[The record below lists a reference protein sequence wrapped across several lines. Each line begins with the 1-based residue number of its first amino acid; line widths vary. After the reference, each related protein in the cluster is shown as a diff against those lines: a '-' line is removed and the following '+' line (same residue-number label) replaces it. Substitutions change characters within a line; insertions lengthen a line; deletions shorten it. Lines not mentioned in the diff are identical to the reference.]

1 MTSMDAFKYLLESN
15 LLVLY
20 RDSVKFSS
28 QKLFVVNASFIHD
41 SFTVIQ
47 SPYYVL
53 RRDSTILERNSMI
66 HDRI

>member
-47 SPYYVL
+47 TV
-53 RRDSTILERNSMI
+53 TQ
-66 HDRI
+66 